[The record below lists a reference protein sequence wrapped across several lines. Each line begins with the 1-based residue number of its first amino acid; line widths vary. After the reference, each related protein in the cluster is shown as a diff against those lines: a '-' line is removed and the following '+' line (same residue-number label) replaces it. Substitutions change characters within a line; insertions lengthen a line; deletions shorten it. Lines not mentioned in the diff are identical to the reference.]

1 MGVYAPLM
9 EAAPPIGIA
18 RLAAVCGNIGHETQ
32 VIDAYSERLSTH
44 ETVERLNNPDI
55 IGVSCLTPSASFV
68 DLFIKEARAKY
79 PDAKVVLGNVH
90 ANVFAEYY
98 IVNNY
103 ANVVVH
109 GEGESTVKELCTIW
123 EEGKTPDE
131 NVPGITF
138 NKDGRAVTT
147 RIREPIKDLDALP
160 IPDWHL
166 TPYHLYG
173 LLPFVTMAKPALTI
187 EGSRGC
193 PYNCY
198 FCSLIGSGKRYRMF
212 STERIA
218 EEFCELSKRYK
229 AKQIAFADAMF
240 PLNEEQGI
248 DFCDS
253 IMSKLPESARVIWT
267 TETRTDAVTPALLK
281 KMKEAGCGRILLGIE
296 SGSNET
302 LQNVNKKLK
311 IEKTREA
318 VEACRKA
325 GIQTCGFLMIGLPGE
340 TKSSAE
346 ETVRF
351 ACSLPLDV
359 AKFNIAIPYPGS
371 KFYDDLNASG
381 ELRHK
386 RWEDYTCYVTDPDQ
400 LPWVN
405 PEWKANELIKYQNKA
420 LRRFYLRFDIIM
432 RHLFVIKTI
441 RPWHLAVG
449 GYVLLSSIFKDL
461 GRR

>member
-1 MGVYAPLM
+1 
-9 EAAPPIGIA
+9 
-18 RLAAVCGNIGHETQ
+18 
-32 VIDAYSERLSTH
+32 
-44 ETVERLNNPDI
+44 
-55 IGVSCLTPSASFV
+55 
-68 DLFIKEARAKY
+68 
-79 PDAKVVLGNVH
+79 
-90 ANVFAEYY
+90 
-98 IVNNY
+98 
-103 ANVVVH
+103 
-109 GEGESTVKELCTIW
+109 
-123 EEGKTPDE
+123 
-131 NVPGITF
+131 
-138 NKDGRAVTT
+138 
-147 RIREPIKDLDALP
+147 
-160 IPDWHL
+160 
-166 TPYHLYG
+166 
-173 LLPFVTMAKPALTI
+173 
-187 EGSRGC
+187 
-193 PYNCY
+193 
-198 FCSLIGSGKRYRMF
+198 
-212 STERIA
+212 
-218 EEFCELSKRYK
+218 
-229 AKQIAFADAMF
+229 
-240 PLNEEQGI
+240 
-248 DFCDS
+248 
-253 IMSKLPESARVIWT
+253 
-267 TETRTDAVTPALLK
+267 
-281 KMKEAGCGRILLGIE
+281 LLGIE